1 MFFRLILLLAILGG
15 FVLFT
20 WSNLQPLSLV
30 FLGIQ
35 FPAFPLAFWVLGAIA
50 AGVLTT
56 FVISILFNL
65 SHYVAGR
72 AVRSQFRQAARSSS
86 RFQGGGGDRFQ
97 PGSQSSSSTQATASQ
112 DDDTAW
118 KNWEGYE
125 EPVDRQRTVQRSTTQ
140 KQSVDDWEAEIPE
153 DWDEAP
159 GKPSNTSGDSLRDR
173 PRAEPAPRNRTD
185 YEVSQN
191 PKTSSRSGSVYSYG
205 YRDPGS
211 SGVGKAEPVADKP
224 VVDAD
229 YRVIVPPLRSLDED
243 SVESVAP
250 EPVAEE
256 NADDWFEDDRSD
268 DFNDERRRS
277 R

>member
-86 RFQGGGGDRFQ
+86 RFQGVGDDRFQ
-97 PGSQSSSSTQATASQ
+97 PESPSSSRATASK

-125 EPVDRQRTVQRSTTQ
+125 EPVDRQRTGQRSATQ

-159 GKPSNTSGDSLRDR
+159 GRPANTSGDSLRDR
-173 PRAEPAPRNRTD
+173 SRAEPASRNRTD
-185 YEVSQN
+185 YEVSQE

-211 SGVGKAEPVADKP
+211 SGVGKAEPVVDKP

-229 YRVIVPPLRSLDED
+229 YRVIVPPFRSLDD
-243 SVESVAP
+243 DPVEPAAP
-250 EPVAEE
+250 EPVEEE
-256 NADDWFEDDRSD
+256 NADDWFEDDSSD
-268 DFNDERRRS
+268 DFNDERRRP